1 MKRTLKF
8 PALVRGIAPKSGQE
22 RHCLVAGAADFEIRE
37 VDILRMP
44 IAFTA
49 DRHEFP
55 FPIEYR
61 MLDGVLYKCEDDYDS
76 FEIDLESEDVMAH
89 GGTIIYRKVA
99 DEIIDVMKSGTV
111 SVWPKDAYL
120 HRERGAKDIATSGI
134 ALLPGGEEDMA
145 FWKDRFKRVLD
156 GLVVTDNRIWT
167 RTAEP
172 VFCVSLLQGVAG
184 QPRMHLTVDDVSI
197 FAEKRTEWGTRQ
209 SVTSENGGK
218 YRVFSIREYDAAVKT
233 LHEMAADLGVEA
245 EIFDTIEVVMPDAVS
260 MDIDRLEMDRLARVC
275 TVHAAKQFSKVKP
288 GGGETILEVAPAS
301 LVREWL
307 ELKDF
312 LLGYNPLEGIADDL
326 EQRFTAFIAEADGFA
341 HVYGPALISPRLR
354 NAVSYSFDR
363 WENRSINVVANTSFL
378 STG

>member
-22 RHCLVAGAADFEIRE
+22 RHCLVAGAAEFEIRE

-44 IAFTA
+44 MAFRA

-76 FEIDLESEDVMAH
+76 FEIDLVSEDVMAY

-99 DEIIDVMKSGTV
+99 DEIVDVMKSGTV
-111 SVWPKDAYL
+111 AAWPKDAYL
-120 HRERGAKDIATSGI
+120 HRERGAKDIGTSGI
-134 ALLPGGEEDMA
+134 TLLPGGDEDMA
-145 FWKDRFKRVLD
+145 FWKDRFKRTLD
-156 GLVVTDNRIWT
+156 GLVVADGRLWT

-184 QPRMHLTVDDVSI
+184 PPRMHLTVDDASI

-218 YRVFSIREYDAAVKT
+218 YRIFSIGEYDAAIKT
-233 LHEMAADLGVEA
+233 LHEMATESGVEA
-245 EIFDTIEVVMPDAVS
+245 EIFDTIEVVLPDAVS

-275 TVHAAKQFSKVKP
+275 TAYATKHFSKVKP
-288 GGGETILEVAPAS
+288 GGGETILEVAPTS

-312 LLGYNPLEGIADDL
+312 LRGYNPLEGIADDL

-341 HVYGPALISPRLR
+341 QVYGPALISQKLR
-354 NAVSYSFDR
+354 NAVAYSFER
-363 WENRSINVVANTSFL
+363 WENRSISVVANTTFVA
-378 STG
+378 TP